1 MRKLH
6 QDEFGGGV
14 CDSSS
19 SLLFRIVIVYN
30 CNKEIRKE
38 GIIVEYL
45 EQKEYRWYMSQQTF
59 PELLNRN
66 VTQFASKKAQTWKNK
81 SGEIESLT
89 YAQLGRVVQ
98 QITCGLMELG
108 IKSGDRVA
116 VMSNTRAEWVWCD
129 YGILCAAGITVCI
142 YPSLSSS
149 EMTYILNDSG
159 TKIIFV
165 ENQTNLDKCLAIA
178 DSIPSLEKIVVI
190 DSDENVNNGKVISL
204 NVLREIGDKL
214 MVRDRFAFDQ
224 RWRSVQ
230 LTDRMTIVY
239 TSGTTGNP
247 KGAVHTHFSINA
259 AALRDLTFAPFIE
272 DDYVLLSF
280 LPLSHTYERECG
292 NALAMQTAITVAYS
306 SPQTLVEDFGIFK
319 PHVFMSVPRIYE
331 RIFMALRTATS
342 QSAVKK
348 AIFNKAISTGLKVVE
363 SISDPNGFVD
373 VYPHMDVTRNAGF
386 FLKMKYKLY
395 DKLVFSKVKEMM
407 GGRFV
412 FACSAAGSLS
422 PDLCKLFLAMG
433 LKIYEGYG
441 STETCNTIN
450 MNRVHRVL
458 PGSVGPLCPGVEG
471 YIAEDGEWCV
481 RGNNIFLEYWNN
493 PEGTKEAFTEDGYY
507 KTGDIV
513 EMLPEGFIK
522 IVDRKKGL
530 IVLDTGKNIA
540 SSKVEQAFSTSNYVD
555 LAIAVGDNQK
565 FIGALI
571 VPNFEE
577 FLALF
582 EQKGI
587 SYDKSAVQY
596 LEVSGVQTCVKVG
609 ADFINNPLLKETIG
623 KEVGAINRE
632 LESYEKIKKYTILNR
647 RLTEESGE
655 MTPTLKV
662 KRKVALSN
670 LAKEI
675 KEIYN

>member
-1 MRKLH
+1 M
-6 QDEFGGGV
+6 
-14 CDSSS
+14 
-19 SLLFRIVIVYN
+19 
-30 CNKEIRKE
+30 
-38 GIIVEYL
+38 EYL
-45 EQKEYRWYMSQQTF
+45 EQNNYRWYMSQQTF

-66 VTQFASKKAQTWKNK
+66 VTRFAAKKAQLWKNK
-81 SGEIESLT
+81 SGEIVSLT

-98 QITCGLMELG
+98 EITCGLMELG
-108 IKSGDRVA
+108 VKSGDRVA
-116 VMSNTRAEWVWCD
+116 VMSNTRPEWVWCD

-142 YPSLSSS
+142 YPTLSSN
-149 EMTYILNDSG
+149 EMAYILNDSG
-159 TKIIFV
+159 TKIIFL
-165 ENQTNLDKCLAIA
+165 ENQADLEKCLAIA
-178 DSIPSLEKIVVI
+178 DSVPSLEKIVVM
-190 DSDENVNNGKVISL
+190 DSDAKMNSGKAISL
-204 NVLREIGDKL
+204 NVLREIGNKL
-214 MVRDRFAFDQ
+214 ILRDRFAFEL

-259 AALRDLTFAPFIE
+259 AVLRDLTFSPFIE

-280 LPLSHTYERECG
+280 LPLAHTYERECG
-292 NALAMQTAITVAYS
+292 HALAMQTAITVAYS
-306 SPQTLVEDFGIFK
+306 SPQTLVADFGDFK

-331 RIFMALRTATS
+331 RIFMTLRAKAS
-342 QSAVKK
+342 QSAAKK
-348 AIFNKAISTGLKVVE
+348 AIFNKAIATGLKVVE
-363 SISDPNGFVD
+363 NISDANGFID
-373 VYPHMDVTRNAGF
+373 VYPHMDITRNAGF
-386 FLKMKYKLY
+386 FLKMQYKLY
-395 DKLVFSKVKEMM
+395 DKLIFSKVRETM

-422 PDLCKLFLAMG
+422 PELCKLFLAMG
-433 LKIYEGYG
+433 LKIFEGYG

-450 MNRVHRVL
+450 MNRIHRVL

-493 PEGTKEAFTEDGYY
+493 PEATREAFTEDGYF

-540 SSKVEQAFSTSNYVD
+540 SSKVEQAFSTSSYVD
-555 LAIAVGDNQK
+555 LAFAVGDNQK

-577 FLALF
+577 FIALF
-582 EQKGI
+582 ERKGI
-587 SYDKSAVQY
+587 TYDKSAVQY
-596 LEVSGVQTCVKVG
+596 FEVNGVHTCVRVG
-609 ADFINNPLLKETIG
+609 EDFINNALLKG
-623 KEVGAINRE
+623 KIEKEIELINRA
-632 LESYEKIKKYTILNR
+632 LESYERIKKYTILNR
-647 RLTEESGE
+647 RFTEESGE

-662 KRKVALSN
+662 KRKVVIGN
-670 LAKEI
+670 LDKEI
-675 KEIYN
+675 RELFS

>member
-1 MRKLH
+1 M
-6 QDEFGGGV
+6 D
-14 CDSSS
+14 
-19 SLLFRIVIVYN
+19 
-30 CNKEIRKE
+30 
-38 GIIVEYL
+38 YL
-45 EQKEYRWYMSQQTF
+45 YQNEHRWYMSQQTF

-66 VTQFASKKAQTWKNK
+66 VTQFAAKKAQMWKNK
-81 SGEIESLT
+81 SGEVESLT
-89 YAQLGRVVQ
+89 YAQLGRVVKE
-98 QITCGLMELG
+98 ITCGLMELG
-108 IKSGDRVA
+108 VKSGDRVA

-149 EMTYILNDSG
+149 EMAYILNDSG

-165 ENQTNLDKCLAIA
+165 ENQTNLKKCLAIA
-178 DSIPSLEKIVVI
+178 DSVPSLEKIVVM
-190 DSDENVNNGKVISL
+190 DSDEENLNSGKVISL
-204 NVLREIGDKL
+204 GVLREMGDKL
-214 MVRDRFAFDQ
+214 IIRERFAFEQ

-259 AALRDLTFAPFIE
+259 AVLRDLTFSPFIE

-306 SPQTLVEDFGIFK
+306 SPQTLVADFGTFK

-331 RIFMALRTATS
+331 RIFMALRTTTS

-348 AIFNKAISTGLKVVE
+348 MIFNKAIATGLKVIE
-363 SISDPNGFVD
+363 NISDENGFID
-373 VYPHMDVTRNAGF
+373 VYPHMDITRNAGF

-395 DKLVFSKVKEMM
+395 DKLVFSKVKETM

-422 PDLCKLFLAMG
+422 PDLCKLFLGMG
-433 LKIYEGYG
+433 LIIYEGYG

-450 MNRVHRVL
+450 MNKVHRVL
-458 PGSVGPLCPGVEG
+458 PGSVGPVCPGVEG

-493 PEGTKEAFTEDGYY
+493 PEATREAFTEDGYY

-540 SSKVEQAFSTSNYVD
+540 SSKVEQAFSTSSYVD
-555 LAIAVGDNQK
+555 LAVAVGDNQK

-577 FLALF
+577 FMALF
-582 EQKGI
+582 AQKGI
-587 SYDKSAVQY
+587 TYDQSALQFIDVGG
-596 LEVSGVQTCVKVG
+596 VSTCVKVG
-609 ADFINNPLLKETIG
+609 DDFINHPLLKEMID
-623 KEVGAINRE
+623 KEVAAINLE
-632 LESYEKIKKYTILNR
+632 LESYERIKKYTILNR

-670 LAKEI
+670 LDKEI
-675 KEIYN
+675 KEIYS

>member
-1 MRKLH
+1 M
-6 QDEFGGGV
+6 
-14 CDSSS
+14 
-19 SLLFRIVIVYN
+19 
-30 CNKEIRKE
+30 
-38 GIIVEYL
+38 EYL
-45 EQKEYRWYMSQQTF
+45 EQKNYRWYLTQQTF

-66 VTQFASKKAQTWKNK
+66 VTQFSSKKAQVWKNK
-81 SGEIESLT
+81 NGEIVSLN
-89 YAQLGRVVQ
+89 YAQVGRVVKE
-98 QITCGLMELG
+98 ITCGLMELG
-108 IKSGDRVA
+108 VNPGDRVA
-116 VMSNTRAEWVWCD
+116 IMSNTRPEWMWCD

-142 YPSLSSS
+142 YPTLSAQ

-159 TKIIFV
+159 TKILFIEDRSGLDRCMANI
-165 ENQTNLDKCLAIA
+165 EN
-178 DSIPSLEKIVVI
+178 IPALEKVVVI
-190 DSDENVNNGKVISL
+190 DADESINSGKVMSL
-204 NVLREIGDKL
+204 GTLRNMGDR
-214 MVRDRFAFDQ
+214 MSMRDRFAFEH
-224 RWRSVQ
+224 RWRSVK

-259 AALRDLTFAPFIE
+259 AVLRDLTFGPFVE

-292 NALAMQTAITVAYS
+292 HGLAMQSAITIAYS
-306 SPQTLVEDFGIFK
+306 SPQTLVADFADFK
-319 PHVFMSVPRIYE
+319 PSVFMSVPRIYE
-331 RIFMALRTATS
+331 RIYMALRAKAS
-342 QSAVKK
+342 QSPVSRY
-348 AIFNKAISTGLKVVE
+348 IFEKAISTGLKVVAK
-363 SISDPNGFVD
+363 ISDEHGFID
-373 VYPHMDVTRNAGF
+373 VYPGMDITRNAGF
-386 FLKMKYKLY
+386 LLRMKYRLF
-395 DKLVFSKVKEMM
+395 DKLIFSKVREMM

-422 PDLCKLFLAMG
+422 PELCKLFLAMG

-458 PGSVGPLCPGVEG
+458 PGSVGPACPGVDG

-493 PEGTKEAFTEDGYY
+493 PDATKEAFTEDGYY

-540 SSKVEQAFSTSNYVD
+540 SSKVEQAFSTSSYVD
-555 LAIAVGDNQK
+555 VAFAVGDSQK
-565 FIGALI
+565 YIGALI

-577 FLALF
+577 FITLF
-582 EQKGI
+582 DQKGI
-587 SYDKSAVQY
+587 QYDRSAVHY
-596 LEVSGVQTCVKVG
+596 FNLNGVQVCERVG
-609 ADFINNPLLKETIG
+609 DDFINIPLLKETID
-623 KEVGAINRE
+623 KEVERVNRE
-632 LESYEKIKKYTILNR
+632 LESYERIKKYAILSR
-647 RLTEESGE
+647 RFTEKSGE

-662 KRKVALSN
+662 KRKVIISN
-670 LAKEI
+670 CDKEI
-675 KEIYN
+675 KGLFS

>member
-1 MRKLH
+1 M
-6 QDEFGGGV
+6 D
-14 CDSSS
+14 
-19 SLLFRIVIVYN
+19 YM
-30 CNKEIRKE
+30 
-38 GIIVEYL
+38 
-45 EQKEYRWYMSQQTF
+45 EQNEYRWYLSQQTF

-66 VTQFASKKAQTWKNK
+66 VTCFGAKKAQMWKNK
-81 SGEIESLT
+81 NDEIESLT
-89 YAQLGRVVQ
+89 YAQLGRVVKE
-98 QITCGLMELG
+98 ITCGLMELG
-108 IKSGDRVA
+108 VEPGDRVA
-116 VMSNTRAEWVWCD
+116 VMSNTRPEWVWCD
-129 YGILCAAGITVCI
+129 YGTLCAAGITVCI

-149 EMTYILNDSG
+149 EMAYILNDSG
-159 TKIIFV
+159 SKIIFV
-165 ENQTNLDKCLAIA
+165 ENQDLLDKCLEIA
-178 DSIPSLEKIVVI
+178 DSVPSLEKIVVI
-190 DSDENVNNGKVISL
+190 DSENNVNNNKVINLST
-204 NVLREIGDKL
+204 LREIGDKL
-214 MVRDRFAFDQ
+214 IMRDRFAFEH
-224 RWRSVQ
+224 RWRSVK

-259 AALRDLTFAPFIE
+259 AVLRDLTFAPFI
-272 DDYVLLSF
+272 DHDYVLLSF

-292 NALAMQTAITVAYS
+292 HALAMQTAITVAYS
-306 SPQTLVEDFGIFK
+306 SPQNLVTDFGLFK

-331 RIFMALRTATS
+331 RIFMALRAATS
-342 QSAVKK
+342 QSKLKK
-348 AIFNKAISTGLKVVE
+348 AIFNRAIDTGLKVVE
-363 SISDPNGFVD
+363 TISDENGFVD
-373 VYPHMDVTRNAGF
+373 VYPHMDITRNAGF
-386 FLKMKYKLY
+386 FLKLKYKLY
-395 DKLVFSKVKEMM
+395 YKLVFSKVRETM

-422 PDLCKLFLAMG
+422 ADLCKLFLSMG
-433 LKIYEGYG
+433 LIIYEGYG

-450 MNRVHRVL
+450 MNRAHRVL

-493 PEGTKEAFTEDGYY
+493 PEATEEAFTEDGYY

-540 SSKVEQAFSTSNYVD
+540 SSKVEQAFSTSSFVD
-555 LAIAVGDNQK
+555 LAIAIGDNQK

-577 FLALF
+577 FIALL

-587 SYDKSAVQY
+587 TYDKSALQFSV
-596 LEVSGVQTCVKVG
+596 VNGVETCTKVG
-609 ADFINNPLLKETIG
+609 DDFIKIPLLKELID
-623 KEVGAINRE
+623 KEIESVNLE

-647 RLTEESGE
+647 RLTEETGE

-670 LAKEI
+670 FAKEI
-675 KEIYN
+675 KDIYD

>member
-1 MRKLH
+1 M
-6 QDEFGGGV
+6 D
-14 CDSSS
+14 
-19 SLLFRIVIVYN
+19 
-30 CNKEIRKE
+30 
-38 GIIVEYL
+38 YL
-45 EQKEYRWYMSQQTF
+45 EQNEHRWYMSQQTF

-66 VTQFASKKAQTWKNK
+66 VTCFAAKKAQTWKNK
-81 SGEIESLT
+81 NGEIQSLT

-98 QITCGLMELG
+98 EITCGLMELG
-108 IKSGDRVA
+108 VEAGDRVA
-116 VMSNTRAEWVWCD
+116 IMSNTRAEWVWCD

-142 YPSLSSS
+142 YPTLSSH
-149 EMTYILNDSG
+149 EMAYILNDSG

-165 ENQTNLDKCLAIA
+165 ENQANLEKCLAIA

-190 DSDENVNNGKVISL
+190 DSDEKLNNGKVISL
-204 NVLREIGDKL
+204 NVLREIGDQL
-214 MVRDRFAFDQ
+214 ILHDRFAFEQ

-259 AALRDLTFAPFIE
+259 AVLRDLTFAPFIE

-306 SPQTLVEDFGIFK
+306 SPQTLVTDFGIFK
-319 PHVFMSVPRIYE
+319 PHIFMSVPRIYE
-331 RIFMALRTATS
+331 RIFMALRATTS

-348 AIFNKAISTGLKVVE
+348 TIFNKAITAGLKVVE

-373 VYPHMDVTRNAGF
+373 VYPHMDITRNAGF

-395 DKLVFSKVKEMM
+395 DKLVFSKVRETM

-450 MNRVHRVL
+450 MNRLHRVL
-458 PGSVGPLCPGVEG
+458 PGSVGPLCPGVDG

-493 PEGTKEAFTEDGYY
+493 PEATQEAFTEDGYY

-540 SSKVEQAFSTSNYVD
+540 SSKVEQAFSTSAYVD
-555 LAIAVGDNQK
+555 LAVAVGDNQK
-565 FIGALI
+565 FIAALI

-577 FLALF
+577 FMILF

-587 SYDKSAVQY
+587 SYDKSALQFI
-596 LEVSGVQTCVKVG
+596 EVSGVQTCVKVG
-609 ADFINNPLLKETIG
+609 DDFINNPLLKETI
-623 KEVGAINRE
+623 ENEIEMINRE
-632 LESYEKIKKYTILNR
+632 LESYERIKKYTILNR

-662 KRKVALSN
+662 KRKVVISN
-670 LAKEI
+670 LDKEI
-675 KEIYN
+675 KELFS